1 VVPSYPAYAL
11 TRPATGETLAM
22 FLDESEAERARMRFI
37 EVRGWFD
44 LTVRRIEIPARAISS
59 EILDRLMDASARSE

>member
-1 VVPSYPAYAL
+1 
-11 TRPATGETLAM
+11 
-22 FLDESEAERARMRFI
+22 MRFI

>member
-1 VVPSYPAYAL
+1 
-11 TRPATGETLAM
+11 M